1 MVKKYFFINSNISFS
16 HDLKSCDHF
25 MKDISGN
32 TGNSYITYSV
42 IKILYGQFKPVDDI
56 KNLWF
61 YQPNQKDIDRINSEY
76 SKVILILQ
84 DNLRLF
90 DSYFNHQIYEGLAD
104 FFKKI
109 KIPIVVFSLGSN
121 FFDGKYKDLH
131 NRVSKDLINMLRVL
145 SDKTSSF
152 GVRGNYTLEVLNN
165 LKITNAKVIGC
176 PSYFETGRDR
186 IIHKKNNSSDLKIV
200 AGGYFENNLTKDI
213 HYILQDEKLF
223 IKAIKFPTER
233 ILPSDFEG
241 FDPNNSHYRVLLEAY
256 IDKRVSVFSDIDK
269 WKEFDK
275 NFDFYIGTRVHGAI
289 AAINSGL
296 PAIITNKDGR
306 AEEMSNLFGI
316 DWRDID
322 LNASPRELYQSINVD
337 KMNNSY
343 NGLYDNFIEWL
354 GDNDLNIDTKLSDIN
369 SPKKPNN
376 VSISEEGYE
385 NNQSLIGA
393 LISFSSQ
400 NYSKTKFIKDDMDKS
415 LVEMEHKIENLLQT
429 NFVMQESLNKALIFI
444 ESKEKKYII
453 FATFLSRIMS
463 AFVIGKKNRKKFRN
477 LVKKKILSK
486 YKF

>member
-1 MVKKYFFINSNISFS
+1 MSKKYFFINSNISFS
-16 HDLKSCDHF
+16 DEGKSCDHF
-25 MKDISGN
+25 MRDISGN

-42 IKILYGQFKPVDDI
+42 IKILYGQFQSVDDI

-61 YQPNQKDIDRINSEY
+61 YQPNKRDIDRINSEY

-104 FFKKI
+104 FFKKV

-121 FFDGKYKDLH
+121 SFNGEYKDLH
-131 NRVSKDLINMLRVL
+131 NGVSKDLVNMLKVL

-165 LKITNAKVIGC
+165 LKITNAKVVGC

-200 AGGYFENNLTKDI
+200 AGGYFENNRTKDV
-213 HYILQDEKLF
+213 HYVLQDEKLF
-223 IKAIKFPTER
+223 IKAIKFPAER

-241 FDPNNSHYRVLLEAY
+241 FDPNNSYVRSLLEAY
-256 IDKRVSVFSDIDK
+256 IDKRMSVFSDIDK
-269 WKEFDK
+269 WKEFDR

-296 PAIITNKDGR
+296 PAIITNKDSR

-316 DWRDID
+316 DWRDVD
-322 LNASPRELYQSINVD
+322 VNASPQELYQSINVD

-343 NGLYDNFIEWL
+343 NGLYDNFVEWL
-354 GDNDLNIDTKLSDIN
+354 GENDLTIDPKLSDKN
-369 SPKKPNN
+369 SSKKQNTA
-376 VSISEEGYE
+376 SICKEGYE
-385 NNQSLIGA
+385 DNHALIRA
-393 LISFSSQ
+393 IISFSSQ
-400 NYSKTKFIKDDMDKS
+400 NYSKTKYIEDNVGKS
-415 LVEMEHKIENLLQT
+415 LAEMKRKIENLSQAS
-429 NFVMQESLNKALIFI
+429 FVTHYNLKTLISI
-444 ESKEKKYII
+444 ASKEKKRIA
-453 FATFLSRIMS
+453 FATCLSRILS
-463 AFVIGKKNRKKFRN
+463 AFVIGKVSRKKFRD
-477 LVKKKILSK
+477 LVKKKILS
-486 YKF
+486 